1 MFPDAPI
8 PPLTPLPVGHL
19 GLRLTAAVLDFVALG
34 ALFVLLTT
42 TWPGGDGPSSALE
55 NLSVLTLIGMFVATY
70 SPVTTSRWG
79 GTPGKLICRLRVVV
93 VRDGGRLSYGRA
105 LLRHL
110 SHVVMWALPLISLL
124 NVAYCLWDRPLRQCL
139 HDKIANTVVVRRL

>member
-1 MFPDAPI
+1 
-8 PPLTPLPVGHL
+8 VGHL
-19 GLRLTAAVLDFVALG
+19 GLRLTAAVLDFVVLG
-34 ALFVLLTT
+34 AVFFLLTT

-55 NLSVLTLIGMFVATY
+55 SLIVWTLIGMFVATY

-79 GTPGKLICRLRVVV
+79 GTPGKLICRLRVVA
-93 VRDGGRLSYGRA
+93 VRDGGQLGYGRA

-110 SHVVMWALPLISLL
+110 SHAVMWALPPINLL
-124 NVAYCLWDRPLRQCL
+124 NMAYCLWDRPLRQCL